1 MERTDEK
8 IFLLGFVVMSISLQ
22 VKANQGE
29 KNMDNISKIE
39 SRASIAVSKSDY
51 KNYFTGG
58 EVRIDML
65 YPQSDAKTHGGAYV
79 IFESKARTNWHSHPA
94 GQHIIVSSGVG
105 YYQEW
110 GKPIQVIKAGDV
122 VWIPIGVKHWHGAS
136 KDIAMT
142 HLVVTGAN
150 QDGKNVDW
158 LEAVSDKQYTI
169 N

>member
-1 MERTDEK
+1 VT
-8 IFLLGFVVMSISLQ
+8 
-22 VKANQGE
+22 
-29 KNMDNISKIE
+29 
-39 SRASIAVSKSDY
+39 
-51 KNYFTGG
+51 
-58 EVRIDML
+58 
-65 YPQSDAKTHGGAYV
+65 
-79 IFESKARTNWHSHPA
+79 FESKARTNWHSHPA

>member
-1 MERTDEK
+1 M
-8 IFLLGFVVMSISLQ
+8 
-22 VKANQGE
+22 N
-29 KNMDNISKIE
+29 NISKIE
-39 SRASIAVSKSDY
+39 SRASIVVSKSDF
-51 KNYFTGG
+51 KNYFTGA

-79 IFESKARTNWHSHPA
+79 TFEPQARTNWHSHPA
-94 GQHIIVSSGVG
+94 GQHIIVTSGVG

-122 VWIPIGVKHWHGAS
+122 VWVPINVKHWHGAS

-158 LEAVSDKQYTI
+158 LEAVSDKQY
-169 N
+169 NK